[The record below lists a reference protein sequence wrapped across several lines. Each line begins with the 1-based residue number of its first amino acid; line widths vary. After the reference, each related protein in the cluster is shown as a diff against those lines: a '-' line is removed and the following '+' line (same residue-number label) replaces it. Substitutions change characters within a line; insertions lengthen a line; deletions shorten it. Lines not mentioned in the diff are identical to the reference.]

1 MKAKKNI
8 GSLNVVIVLAIVYL
22 VQIIVP
28 NKFNKP
34 ERVIAYDVISYYSY
48 LPALFI
54 EKDIKL
60 SFWKNEDPYKK
71 RYWPITTSDGDFMI
85 KTTCGLSIMYS
96 PFFAV
101 AHLLAEPLGYEPNGF
116 TLPYTFALLFSGVFF
131 VILGMMV
138 LRKFLLRHFSDM
150 VTLITLA
157 IIGLCSP
164 LYWYATLES
173 AMSHSYSFFL
183 FSVFLYLTELWYVEQ
198 KWKYVFAVGVVAGM
212 ISLVRPSNLLVV
224 LVFLL
229 YGITSFKHVRERLL
243 MFLHDYKKYLV
254 MVILVI
260 MVWIPQFIYWK
271 VVTGHIVYYSYSD
284 EGFYWLDPKIIECL
298 FGFRKGLFLY
308 SPILLCIL
316 PGIWFLRK
324 KCSQYFIPII
334 IFSILNLYV
343 ISSWWCWWYGGGYSM
358 RPMVESLALMAIP
371 LAAFFEWFFGR
382 KKVLKIAVAPVLCLM
397 IFFSSFHIIQYYHEV
412 IHYDSMSSKAY
423 FNSFLN
429 LNRSDEYWN
438 LLDCPDYDEARKGNR

>member
-1 MKAKKNI
+1 MKARKNI
-8 GSLNVVIVLAIVYL
+8 GSLIVVIVLAIVYL

-71 RYWPITTSDGDFMI
+71 RYWPITTSEGDYMI

-101 AHLLAEPLGYEPNGF
+101 AHILAEPLGYEPNGF
-116 TLPYTFALLFSGVFF
+116 TFPYTFALLFSGVFF
-131 VILGMMV
+131 VILGMII

-150 VTLITLA
+150 VTLMAIA
-157 IIGLCSP
+157 IIGLCTP

-183 FSVFLYLTELWYVEQ
+183 FSAFLYLTDLWYTDQ
-198 KWKYVFAVGVVAGM
+198 KWKYVFAIGLIVGM

-229 YGITSFKHVRERLL
+229 YGITSFKQVRERFF

-254 MVILVI
+254 MAILVI
-260 MVWIPQFIYWK
+260 VVWIPQFIYWK
-271 VVTGHIVYYSYSD
+271 VATGHFVYYSYTD

-324 KCSQYFIPII
+324 KCPQYFIPVI

-371 LAAFFEWFFGR
+371 LAAFIECFFSR
-382 KKVLKIAVAPVLCLM
+382 KKVLKIVVAPVLCLM

-412 IHYDSMSSKAY
+412 IHYDAMSSKAY
-423 FNSFLN
+423 FESFLR